1 MHERTLRN
9 YLIPFFGYSH
19 ICGEDCLLYFL
30 IFTLI
35 GLRYMSV
42 LMARSDRGDLLCR
55 RNSKLESFLKR
66 STERRFYE
74 RIRAYEPCI
83 VISPK
88 ISKVFMHAVLNDE
101 SVYLAEFLPR
111 TLQLAVCFRHVIDI
125 SLVNDL
131 PDFLTGR
138 EREHSQ
144 HIRVVYTSAKH
155 PGKGDAGHR
164 GGIGR
169 AAPRASLLLQKHQ
182 SISPHA
188 GVSSVLPSMCSAS
201 PGTAIWKHAPLSTR
215 VEVEEQTPKPTSS
228 PPLAHGS
235 LAPSIL
241 DSAETPTHS
250 GRGSPD
256 RRASILGK
264 LAERTMV
271 QEGGEKE
278 ESARSELHLYAVSPS
293 SRIYLHLQTAWNSYV
308 IRSTL
313 LLDPQFRKRC
323 CVSSTLQNRRQTSWE
338 RTTHLF
344 GQLSRELLQQDL
356 TMEMLYLLLQ
366 ELHTAA
372 HRNHAVRRLFW
383 RSEELCSF
391 LVRTLEDTLQS
402 CWKTVGGSRK
412 IPVEDR
418 LLLSALLAQ
427 TLGLMFRET
436 EIEPARLN
444 LLTSK
449 RGALTERLLLAL
461 VCDPG
466 MDLQGP
472 AADPGWHS
480 QQAKASAL
488 LAEYLDAASAL
499 LFEVVLV
506 AQQASHTSD
515 HECFLTVGWVL
526 KTLQSHQSVIPF
538 ISYVAQQLVLVLAR
552 PVLSPAQAVLLYQR
566 CRVLLACLQY
576 SVELG
581 SHIRT
586 QYWEEFR
593 YYVKVS
599 QLEDK
604 LPSHYRISQPTVKL
618 LSQLLHLVLQ

>member
-1 MHERTLRN
+1 MITLRN
-9 YLIPFFGYSH
+9 YLFLFLEYSY
-19 ICGEDCLLYFL
+19 ICGEDCFLYFL

-35 GLRYMSV
+35 SLRYMSV
-42 LMARSDRGDLLCR
+42 FMARSDRGGLLCR

-83 VISPK
+83 VILPK
-88 ISKVFMHAVLNDE
+88 INKVFMYAVLNDE
-101 SVYLAEFLPR
+101 SVYLAEFPPR

-164 GGIGR
+164 GEIG
-169 AAPRASLLLQKHQ
+169 KT
-182 SISPHA
+182 
-188 GVSSVLPSMCSAS
+188 GVSSVLPSMCSAP

-215 VEVEEQTPKPTSS
+215 VEEEEQMLRPRPSPPLGHGSS
-228 PPLAHGS
+228 PP
-235 LAPSIL
+235 SIP
-241 DSAETPTHS
+241 DSAETRTHWS
-250 GRGSPD
+250 RGSPD
-256 RRASILGK
+256 RRALILAK
-264 LAERTMV
+264 LTERTMV
-271 QEGGEKE
+271 RAVVEKE
-278 ESARSELHLYAVSPS
+278 DSARSELHLYAVSPS
-293 SRIYLHLQTAWNSYV
+293 SRIYLHLQSAWNSYV

-313 LLDPQFRKRC
+313 LLEPQFRKRC
-323 CVSSTLQNRRQTSWE
+323 CASSTLQNRRQTSWE

-372 HRNHAVRRLFW
+372 HRNTAVRRLFW
-383 RSEELCSF
+383 RSEDLCSF

-402 CWKTVGGSRK
+402 CWKIVGGSRK
-412 IPVEDR
+412 IPTEDR

-436 EIEPARLN
+436 EIEPTRLN

-466 MDLQGP
+466 MNLQGP
-472 AADPGWHS
+472 AADPGWNS
-480 QQAKASAL
+480 QQAKLKSL

-499 LFEVVLV
+499 LFEVLLV

-515 HECFLTVGWVL
+515 YECFLTVGWVL
-526 KTLQSHQSVIPF
+526 KTLQSHQSVVSLYTLLWHLF
-538 ISYVAQQLVLVLAR
+538 STSVLVFLIHCPLTFHCRYLLLVTWHSSWFWYLAG
-552 PVLSPAQAVLLYQR
+552 P
-566 CRVLLACLQY
+566 
-576 SVELG
+576 
-581 SHIRT
+581 
-586 QYWEEFR
+586 F
-593 YYVKVS
+593 
-599 QLEDK
+599 
-604 LPSHYRISQPTVKL
+604 
-618 LSQLLHLVLQ
+618 

>member
-1 MHERTLRN
+1 
-9 YLIPFFGYSH
+9 
-19 ICGEDCLLYFL
+19 
-30 IFTLI
+30 
-35 GLRYMSV
+35 MSV
-42 LMARSDRGDLLCR
+42 FMARSDRGGLLCR

-83 VISPK
+83 VILPK
-88 ISKVFMHAVLNDE
+88 INKVFMYAVLNDE
-101 SVYLAEFLPR
+101 SVYLAEFPPR

-164 GGIGR
+164 GEIGKTGT
-169 AAPRASLLLQKHQ
+169 RASLLPQKICLSVKGVKLQKLAVIGICSLARCHL
-182 SISPHA
+182 SPLSNSGPVPRLPP
-188 GVSSVLPSMCSAS
+188 GVSSVLPSMCSAP
-201 PGTAIWKHAPLSTR
+201 PGTAIWKHAPL
-215 VEVEEQTPKPTSS
+215 
-228 PPLAHGS
+228 
-235 LAPSIL
+235 
-241 DSAETPTHS
+241 
-250 GRGSPD
+250 GSPD
-256 RRASILGK
+256 RRALILAK
-264 LAERTMV
+264 LTERTMV
-271 QEGGEKE
+271 RAVVEKE
-278 ESARSELHLYAVSPS
+278 DSARSELHLYAVSPS
-293 SRIYLHLQTAWNSYV
+293 SRIYLHLQSAWNSYV

-313 LLDPQFRKRC
+313 LLEPQFRKRC
-323 CVSSTLQNRRQTSWE
+323 CASSTLQNRRQTSWE

-372 HRNHAVRRLFW
+372 HRNTAVRRLFW
-383 RSEELCSF
+383 RSEDLCSF

-402 CWKTVGGSRK
+402 CWKIVGGSRK
-412 IPVEDR
+412 IPTEDR

-436 EIEPARLN
+436 EIEPTRLN

-449 RGALTERLLLAL
+449 RSHWSHALGHEFDWLDFLNRLLCLSL
-461 VCDPG
+461 
-466 MDLQGP
+466 
-472 AADPGWHS
+472 
-480 QQAKASAL
+480 
-488 LAEYLDAASAL
+488 
-499 LFEVVLV
+499 
-506 AQQASHTSD
+506 QASHTSD
-515 HECFLTVGWVL
+515 YECFLTVGWVL

-538 ISYVAQQLVLVLAR
+538 ISYVAQQLVLVLGR

-576 SVELG
+576 SAELG
-581 SHIRT
+581 CHIRT

-604 LPSHYRISQPTVKL
+604 LPSHYRISQPTNKL